1 MKKPIKLFHIEDYVI
16 DTRNFS
22 HSLHDSMVTQFEE
35 EFAKYVGAKY
45 ACSINSATSAIF
57 LIFLEKNVTVD
68 VPSVIPPVVLNAI
81 INGGNR
87 INFVDNIDWVGD
99 SYILHNFES
108 TPAQTKSCVWKNY
121 KVIDSAQKVEKGQ
134 FKKEANPQDLM
145 FFSFYPTKPV
155 GGLDGGMIVS
165 DDYDKICY
173 FKEAVLNGMGY
184 AANNWEREIKFPGWK
199 MYLSSFQAHVAYQ
212 NFKKLPDKMARL
224 AEIRDFYNKNL
235 TLNNTSSHLYRITV
249 KENKKSLLKMKE
261 KGITCGIHYE
271 AMHLNGIYADHW
283 DVPIAYNCTKS
294 SNAAAT
300 TLSIPFHEK
309 LNNEELDHIVTNIKG
324 EML

>member
-108 TPAQTKSCVWKNY
+108 TPAQAKSCVWKNY

-173 FKEAVLNGMGY
+173 
-184 AANNWEREIKFPGWK
+184 
-199 MYLSSFQAHVAYQ
+199 
-212 NFKKLPDKMARL
+212 FKKLPDKMARL